1 MVNKTKGKRTVT
13 KTIIK
18 DKQRKKKIEFSKI
31 IFAGVSVATIAVV
44 VFSCRMIYI
53 TGDLSPLAY
62 LIPSVFAELAT
73 ATGFYYRKAQKEN
86 ELKIPHYLAS
96 QSTTGGEEGTTINE
110 NI

>member
-1 MVNKTKGKRTVT
+1 MANKNNGKR
-13 KTIIK
+13 KP
-18 DKQRKKKIEFSKI
+18 RKKKIEFSKI

-44 VFSCRMIYI
+44 VFSCRMIYV

-86 ELKIPHYLAS
+86 ELKIPHYLEN
-96 QSTTGGEEGTTINE
+96 QSAATGDEEAINE
-110 NI
+110 NIQ

>member
-1 MVNKTKGKRTVT
+1 MSRKR
-13 KTIIK
+13 KSS
-18 DKQRKKKIEFSKI
+18 RKKKIEFSKV
-31 IFAGVSVATIAVV
+31 IFVGISTVTISVA
-44 VFSCRMIYI
+44 VFACVMIWR

-86 ELKIPHYLAS
+86 ELKIPHYLA
-96 QSTTGGEEGTTINE
+96 QNTNDNEAPAADE